1 MWFNNIP
8 ISVLESKFSP
18 QVLTRFDKVI
28 THKYLGV
35 LIFIVVMWL
44 IFQATFHL
52 GFYPMLGIEKLV
64 FLLQSLIE
72 SYMPASI
79 LKDLILSGILK
90 GVGGVI
96 VFLPNIVILFL
107 LLAMMQESGYMARV
121 SMVMD
126 RVMKPL
132 GLSGK
137 SFISLIMGFGCNV
150 PAIMAAQSIENKNS
164 RLITILINPLMSCG
178 SRFTVYVLMISA
190 FFPDNPGTILF
201 VIYLTSVLFAIGISI
216 FLKTFVL
223 KKAREIN
230 LTYLPKY
237 KMPSSKRILKNIWYN
252 TKLFLNKI
260 TGAIL
265 IASIIVWVLMYF
277 PISKDKTVQIENSYI
292 GHLGKF
298 IEPVLYPLGFDW
310 RMGISMIAG
319 IAAKET
325 IVGTL
330 SELYQHDT
338 QKENNKTTLISSIK
352 AQVYTDGKRKGKP
365 VFSPLV
371 ALSFMF
377 FISIYTPCVATC
389 VAIGKTT
396 KSKKWTVFVLA
407 YTSTLA
413 WLVSFAIYNIG
424 SLFY

>member
-1 MWFNNIP
+1 
-8 ISVLESKFSP
+8 LENLTNP
-18 QVLTRFDKVI
+18 QILTRLDKII
-28 THKYLGV
+28 THKYWGV
-35 LIFIVVMWL
+35 LIFVVVMW
-44 IFQATFHL
+44 IVFQATFHL

-64 FLLQSLIE
+64 FLLQGLIE
-72 SYMPASI
+72 SYLPDSI
-79 LKDLILSGILK
+79 IKDLLLSGILK

-121 SMVMD
+121 SLVMD

-150 PAIMAAQSIENKNS
+150 PAIMAAQNIENKNS

-190 FFPDNPGTILF
+190 FFPDHPGAILF
-201 VIYLTSVLFAIGISI
+201 VLYLTSVIFAIGLSL

-223 KKAREIN
+223 KKANEIN

-237 KMPSSKRILKNIWYN
+237 KMPSFKRIMKNIWYN
-252 TKLFLNKI
+252 SKLFLNKI

-265 IASIIVWVLMYF
+265 IASIIVWILMYF
-277 PISKDKTVQIENSYI
+277 PISKDKSVQIEHSYI
-292 GHLGKF
+292 GQIGKF
-298 IEPVLYPLGFDW
+298 IEPALYPLGFDW

-330 SELYQHDT
+330 SELYQHDAK
-338 QKENNKTTLISSIK
+338 KENNRGSLINSIK
-352 AQVYTDGKRKGKP
+352 SQVYTNGKRIGQH
-365 VFSPLV
+365 VFTPLV

-389 VAIGKTT
+389 VAVRKTT
-396 KSKKWTVFVLA
+396 KSKKWTIFVLA
-407 YTSTLA
+407 YTTTLA
-413 WLVSFAIYNIG
+413 WIVSFAIYSLG

>member
-1 MWFNNIP
+1 MEK
-8 ISVLESKFSP
+8 SFSP
-18 QVLTRFDKVI
+18 QIIGPIDRII
-28 THKYLGV
+28 THKYYGV
-35 LIFIVVMWL
+35 LIFIAVMWL
-44 IFQATFHL
+44 VFQATFHL
-52 GFYPMLGIEKLV
+52 GYYPMLGIEKLI
-64 FLLQSLIE
+64 FLLQTFLE
-72 SYMPASI
+72 SVMPHGMF
-79 LKDLILSGILK
+79 KDLILSGILK

-126 RVMKPL
+126 RLMKPL

-190 FFPDNPGTILF
+190 FFPDHPGTVLFILYF
-201 VIYLTSVLFAIGISI
+201 TSVLFAIGLSI
-216 FLKTFVL
+216 FLKKFVL

-237 KMPSSKRILKNIWYN
+237 KIPSAKKILNNIWYN
-252 TKLFLNKI
+252 ARLFLNKI

-265 IASIIVWVLMYF
+265 IASVIIWILMYF
-277 PISKDKTVQIENSYI
+277 PVSKDKTVQIENSYI
-292 GHLGKF
+292 GQIGKF
-298 IEPVLYPLGFDW
+298 VEPALSPLGFDW
-310 RMGISMIAG
+310 RMGISLIAG

-330 SELYQHDT
+330 SELYQHDVT
-338 QKENNKTTLISSIK
+338 KENDKTSLINSIK
-352 AQVYTDGKRKGKP
+352 SQKYTEGKRIGQL

-377 FISIYTPCVATC
+377 FVAIYTPCVAVC
-389 VAIGKTT
+389 AAVGKTT

-407 YTSTLA
+407 YTSVLA
-413 WLVSFAIYNIG
+413 WIVSFVIYNVG
-424 SLFY
+424 GLFF